1 MNFLSQKNIK
11 LDNNSYI
18 RIGNSQTIIIMK
30 KFITALLFAT
40 SFLGANAQE
49 GTWSGELEVQGI
61 KLPLV
66 FNFNADDCTIDSPSH
81 GIKGLKAEKSYTADG
96 KLKVSIPAIN
106 ATYEGVYA
114 VNTISGNY
122 MQNGFSLPL
131 TLKPGAP
138 KVNRPQT
145 PAGPFPYKTEEV
157 KFQNG
162 EFTFNGTLALPNDC
176 TADTPVVLLVTGSG
190 QQNRDEEMF
199 EHRPFAVIAD
209 ALARNGIASLRYDD
223 RGYNDPSVKF
233 FDFDT
238 YDFKQD
244 ASAGV
249 DFLRSRFKKVGI
261 IGHSEGGTIAL
272 MLAAEGKTDFII
284 SLAGMVVSGKET
296 LLWQNRI
303 SLESIGMP
311 QETVD
316 QYISIISTAFDNA
329 SEGKL
334 DTNIVALAPD
344 TLKPVVQQALKQL
357 STPYMQHILTV
368 DVRPDLGKIKCP
380 VLALNGKKDTQ
391 VNCQSNL
398 ETLEKGL
405 SAKHQTVALDNLN
418 HLFQH
423 CTTGSPKEYRQIEE
437 TFAPEALDKVL
448 EWMKGL

>member
-66 FNFNADDCTIDSPSH
+66 FNFNADDCTIDSPSQR
-81 GIKGLKAEKSYTADG
+81 INGLKAEKSFTPEG
-96 KLKVSIPAIN
+96 KICIAIPQIN
-106 ATYEGVYA
+106 ASFEGVM
-114 VNTISGNY
+114 VMNIIFGNY
-122 MQNGFSLPL
+122 IQNGFSFPL
-131 TLKPGAP
+131 TLKP

-176 TADTPVVLLVTGSG
+176 TADTPVVLLVTGSF

-303 SLESIGMP
+303 LLESIGMP

-357 STPYMQHILTV
+357 SMPYYQHILTV

-405 SAKHQTVALDNLN
+405 TAKHQTVALDNLN

-423 CTTGSPKEYRQIEE
+423 CTTGSLVEYQQIEE
-437 TFAPEALDKVL
+437 TLAPEVIDKIL

>member
-1 MNFLSQKNIK
+1 MVMN
-11 LDNNSYI
+11 
-18 RIGNSQTIIIMK
+18 II
-30 KFITALLFAT
+30 F
-40 SFLGANAQE
+40 
-49 GTWSGELEVQGI
+49 
-61 KLPLV
+61 
-66 FNFNADDCTIDSPSH
+66 
-81 GIKGLKAEKSYTADG
+81 
-96 KLKVSIPAIN
+96 
-106 ATYEGVYA
+106 
-114 VNTISGNY
+114 GNY
-122 MQNGFSLPL
+122 IQNGFSFPL
-131 TLKPGAP
+131 TLKP

-176 TADTPVVLLVTGSG
+176 TADTPVVLLVTGSF
-190 QQNRDEEMF
+190 QQNRDEEIF

-303 SLESIGMP
+303 LLESIGMP

-357 STPYMQHILTV
+357 SMPYYQHILTV

-405 SAKHQTVALDNLN
+405 TAKHQTVALDNLN

-423 CTTGSPKEYRQIEE
+423 CTTGSLVEYQQIEE
-437 TFAPEALDKVL
+437 TLAPEVIDKIL